1 MKTTMERSKQLRKII
16 FLLAAILICELLF
29 LGYLLKPGSMFIW
42 ISIGVIAVVCLYLI
56 VISLSLIKE
65 LNKTEKP

>member
-1 MKTTMERSKQLRKII
+1 MERSKQLRKII